1 MIILLR
7 KIKAY
12 EVSNCLEQRSS
23 QSHCSIMKHKC
34 CVIIIIVARIKMRIA
49 SSQQRCSI
57 IQTILLRL
65 GTYIGICKKWRRL
78 VIDFRKGAFFMNDD
92 ILYFVQQVLNYPDD
106 HVQKKKFQIMER
118 EKNSFHNYLD
128 QGNNYLQVKKVPEL

>member
-1 MIILLR
+1 M
-7 KIKAY
+7 
-12 EVSNCLEQRSS
+12 
-23 QSHCSIMKHKC
+23 
-34 CVIIIIVARIKMRIA
+34 
-49 SSQQRCSI
+49 
-57 IQTILLRL
+57 
-65 GTYIGICKKWRRL
+65 KWRRL

-128 QGNNYLQVKKVPEL
+128 QGNNYLY